1 MPALAIRLVMCG
13 IVTITMKGLILAL
26 SVATVC
32 AIGCQSGS
40 DSGAESTTPP
50 AAGTP
55 SASTPSGDGAVAA
68 TFTAAKDVLTANCT
82 GCHSGSGAK
91 EGLDLSTYESV
102 MKGGEHGP
110 VVKAGDPDGSMI
122 IKAMR
127 GNGAKQMPPGKPLPE
142 DKIKTVEDWIRA
154 GAKS

>member
-1 MPALAIRLVMCG
+1 MCG
-13 IVTITMKGLILAL
+13 IVTITMKVLLLAL

-40 DSGAESTTPP
+40 DSGAGSSTPP

-55 SASTPSGDGAVAA
+55 SASTPSGDSAVAA
-68 TFTAAKDVLTANCT
+68 NFAAAKEVLAANCA
-82 GCHSGSGAK
+82 GCHTGPGAK
-91 EGLDLSTYESV
+91 EGVDLSTYEGV

-110 VVKAGDPDGSMI
+110 VVKAGDPAGSMI

-127 GNGAKQMPPGKPLPE
+127 GNGAKQMPPGKQLPE
-142 DKIKTVEDWIRA
+142 DKIKVVEDWIRA